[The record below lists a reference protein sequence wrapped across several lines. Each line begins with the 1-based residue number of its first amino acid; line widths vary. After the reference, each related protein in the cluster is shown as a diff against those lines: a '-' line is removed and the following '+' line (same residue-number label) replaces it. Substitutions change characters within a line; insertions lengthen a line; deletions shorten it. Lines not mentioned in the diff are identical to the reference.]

1 MNRKKK
7 ETTFEEA
14 FRRLNEIV
22 ESLEAEETP
31 LEDSLLLYEEGI
43 ELSRFCAEKLRAANG
58 RLQELRKKSDGM
70 FELIDRELA

>member
-14 FRRLNEIV
+14 FGRLDEIV
-22 ESLEAEETP
+22 ALLEAEETS
-31 LEDSLLLYEEGI
+31 LEDSLRLYEEGI
-43 ELSRFCAEKLRAANG
+43 ALSAICAEKLRAANG